1 MNIDE
6 IINELAD
13 NDRRTN
19 DSRDKV
25 DHWKTNV
32 ARMESE
38 LSECQRTLRSWEDN
52 ISNLQRKR
60 IEFLAQLK
68 AMLCGEPQEAPGKQS
83 DEKLQPDDTPQMDD
97 DIYSIVRRP
106 VRIDEVRWAKDVERV
121 LEVTVTD
128 NETHQAIKLFT
139 ENEPCIKACIYGIGE
154 SVDIKYDENS
164 GELLGVAVLEA

>member
-60 IEFLAQLK
+60 IELLAQLK
-68 AMLCGEPQEAPGKQS
+68 AMLCGEPQEASEKQS
-83 DEKLQPDDTPQMDD
+83 ASLW
-97 DIYSIVRRP
+97 R
-106 VRIDEVRWAKDVERV
+106 
-121 LEVTVTD
+121 
-128 NETHQAIKLFT
+128 
-139 ENEPCIKACIYGIGE
+139 
-154 SVDIKYDENS
+154 
-164 GELLGVAVLEA
+164 